1 MSRLTST
8 IFYFSNC
15 QYVLFPYFRL
25 IFFFFFVAVILLLGY
40 PIFFTGQIWILVV
53 ENNGV
58 AKVNILL
65 DMK

>member
-1 MSRLTST
+1 MPAFLA
-8 IFYFSNC
+8 N
-15 QYVLFPYFRL
+15 YFRL
-25 IFFFFFVAVILLLGY
+25 IFFVLFFFFFFFFFVAVILLLGY